1 MDGGGF
7 HMKKVLALLLIC
19 ALIPALALAEATP
32 AEPERKT
39 VSGVLVDA
47 AMHTVLVEDWEGEQ
61 VYFYREG
68 DEDLTGLSDG
78 LYIGKIIEC
87 EYVDAEDGTRLTA
100 VRDGKMPAER
110 ERQEIV
116 EGEAETVRETWYQST
131 LGFGMYLDRQAYAV
145 TEDEEAQSAVIE
157 PAYGLDGA
165 ALYVFRTPTE
175 DADALRTT
183 QRALFEGMNVYGE
196 GVLCEYGAYT
206 YLIAFTCPEESTEG
220 WGARLQSMM
229 DGVMLINEQGGVYWP
244 ETSMERWKSRAQ
256 EK

>member
-19 ALIPALALAEATP
+19 ALIPVLALAEATL

-47 AMHTVLVEDWEGEQ
+47 ATHTVLVEDWDGEQ
-61 VYFYREG
+61 VYFYRDG

-110 ERQEIV
+110 ERQEII
-116 EGEAETVRETWYQST
+116 EGEAETVRETWYQSA
-131 LGFGMYLDRQAYAV
+131 LGFGLYLDRQAYAV

-206 YLIAFTCPEESTEG
+206 YLIAFTCPEESAEG
-220 WGARLQSMM
+220 WGTRLQTMM

>member
-1 MDGGGF
+1 
-7 HMKKVLALLLIC
+7 MKKVLALLLIC
-19 ALIPALALAEATP
+19 ALIPVLALAEATL

-47 AMHTVLVEDWEGEQ
+47 ATHTVLVEDWDGEQ
-61 VYFYREG
+61 VYFYRDG

-110 ERQEIV
+110 ERQEII
-116 EGEAETVRETWYQST
+116 EGEAETVRETWYQSA
-131 LGFGMYLDRQAYAV
+131 LGFGLYLDRQAYAV

-206 YLIAFTCPEESTEG
+206 YLIAFTCPEESAEG
-220 WGARLQSMM
+220 WGTRLQTMM